1 MSDLL
6 TPIDPATVPAFTLAS
21 GATIPAIGLGTFS
34 SDRFTET
41 EIAAAVGTAVR
52 TGYRL
57 IDCAAVYANEHVI
70 GPVLA
75 QTLAE
80 TGIPREE
87 MFIIS
92 KIWNDAHE
100 PAAAVASVERSL
112 ADLQLDYLDAVFVHW
127 PFPNTHERFAA
138 PDARNPSSRPYIH
151 AEFMRLYRALED
163 LVDAGLIRHLGV
175 SNVTIPKLRLILGDA
190 RIAPALNEMELH
202 PAFQQGELYQFSK
215 DHAMVV
221 IGYSPM
227 GSPRRPDRD
236 VVEGDVVDMA
246 DPMVV
251 GIAEELGVHPAEV
264 CLKWARQRG
273 HAAIPFSVKPHQ
285 IHSNLKAVTEK
296 PLTPAM
302 LNALRS
308 VEANSRLIK
317 GQVFLWEG
325 SDSWLDLWDVDG
337 SIPGWTG
344 YGSTAAFDSPPQS
357 DSQAHSLDK
366 EERS

>member
-1 MSDLL
+1 MSDLPK
-6 TPIDPATVPAFTLAS
+6 PIDPAKVPVFSLAS

-34 SDRFTET
+34 SDRFSGE
-41 EIAAAVGTAVR
+41 EIAAAVGTAIR

-57 IDCAAVYANEHVI
+57 IDCAAVYANEHLI
-70 GPVLA
+70 GPVLTRTMA
-75 QTLAE
+75 DE
-80 TGIPREE
+80 DIPRQE

-92 KIWNDAHE
+92 KVWNDAHE
-100 PAAAVASVERSL
+100 PAAAVASVRQSL

-138 PDARNPSSRPYIH
+138 PDARNPHSRPYIH
-151 AEFMRLYRALED
+151 AEFMALYRALEG

-175 SNVTIPKLRLILGDA
+175 SNVTIPKLRLLLRDA

-215 DHAMVV
+215 DHGMVV

-236 VVEGDVVDMA
+236 VVEGDVVDLA
-246 DPMVV
+246 EPVVV

-264 CLKWARQRG
+264 CLKWAHQRG
-273 HAAIPFSVKPHQ
+273 HVAIPFSVKPHQ
-285 IHSNLKAVTEK
+285 IRSNLAAVTER
-296 PLTPAM
+296 PLTPRM

-325 SDSWLDLWDVDG
+325 SGSWLDLWDVDG
-337 SIPGWTG
+337 TIPGWEG
-344 YGSTAAFDSPPQS
+344 YGSTAA
-357 DSQAHSLDK
+357 
-366 EERS
+366 E